1 MSRTLRRPRAAETV
15 ATLPEQRAGVR
26 LLPTAGSVV
35 VGLAVAA
42 VALLAYLAARETAM
56 FAVRTIEVQ
65 GASPRLAAQ
74 VEEALKP
81 LEGRSLLNVDAAS
94 VSNLA
99 TALPGVAGVS
109 YDRAFPSTLSV
120 QVEPETPLAVL
131 RRGVEA
137 WLVADSG
144 RVMARIPQR
153 THTALPRIWLPISVN
168 VQLGGTLA
176 PGGGAEEV
184 TALAPVRD
192 TNLPQRIASVR
203 VDKGQYTY
211 VLRGGF
217 ELRMGAADHLALK
230 LAIARRILAQ
240 TPVFGYLDVSV
251 VDRPVAGVDPQ
262 VSSVG

>member
-1 MSRTLRRPRAAETV
+1 MSRTLRRPRAAESV
-15 ATLPEQRAGVR
+15 ATLPEPRPGVR
-26 LLPTAGSVV
+26 LLPSARSVV

-42 VALLAYLAARETAM
+42 VALLAYLAARETSM
-56 FAVRTIEVQ
+56 FAVRRIEVQ
-65 GASPRLAAQ
+65 GVSPRLAAQ

-94 VSNLA
+94 VSNL
-99 TALPGVAGVS
+99 TDALPSVAGIS
-109 YDRAFPSTLSV
+109 YDRAFPSTLRV
-120 QVEPETPLAVL
+120 HVTPEAPLAVV

-144 RVMARIPQR
+144 RVMARIPQG
-153 THTALPRIWLPISVN
+153 THTTLPRIWLPTSVD

-176 PGGGAEEV
+176 PSGGADEV
-184 TALAPVRD
+184 AALAPVRG
-192 TNLPQRIASVR
+192 TRLPQRIARVH

-217 ELRMGAADHLALK
+217 ELRVGEPENLPLK
-230 LAIARRILAQ
+230 LEVARRILAQ

-251 VDRPVAGVDPQ
+251 VERPVAGLDPQ
-262 VSSVG
+262 ASG